1 MLFDVCYSICWWD
14 EMKRWVVIDNNN
26 KKAVALPGAEVS
38 KLWIWIWMDKGGNG
52 RINKKKII
60 KKKKKSRCKIED
72 LKFWKCMTLNKCASA
87 VIKCTLGD

>member
-52 RINKKKII
+52 RINKKKNYKEI
-60 KKKKKSRCKIED
+60 KKIQMQNWRFEV
-72 LKFWKCMTLNKCASA
+72 LKMYD
-87 VIKCTLGD
+87 IKQVCQCCY